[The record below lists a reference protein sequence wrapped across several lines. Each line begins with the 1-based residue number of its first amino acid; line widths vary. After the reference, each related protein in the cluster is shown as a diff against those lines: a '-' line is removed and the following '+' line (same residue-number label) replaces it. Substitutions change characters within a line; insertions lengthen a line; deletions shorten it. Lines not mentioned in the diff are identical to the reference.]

1 MKTNHIVSL
10 CAVALLAAAAM
21 AWGQNAQTAA
31 KPDPRID
38 KLLEQN
44 EQILKNQ
51 AEMLKNQAEILK
63 QLEQVQTTVTQV
75 RRRPGA
81 RPAAEKE

>member
-1 MKTNHIVSL
+1 MSKKILALGAVVAVL
-10 CAVALLAAAAM
+10 AVASLVY
-21 AWGQNAQTAA
+21 AQAQAQSQTS

-51 AEMLKNQAEILK
+51 ADILK
-63 QLEQVQTTVTQV
+63 SLEELKLGIRQV
-75 RRRPGA
+75 RRSGS
-81 RPAAEKE
+81 